1 MRLLNTKTLLLE
13 QFQSIGTTRYAVL
26 SHTWGDDEVLFE
38 DIPKRKSPF
47 GNLLLSVGLD
57 GLEGRKWRKKRG
69 AYKVIKTAERARQDG
84 LDYVW
89 IDTCCIDKSSSA
101 ELSEAINSMFKW
113 YALATVCYAYLSDY
127 VVGRPTDSV
136 DSWERKRPPREE
148 KFAASRWFRRGW
160 TLQEL
165 IAPKQLIF
173 YDRHWETVG
182 LRDEMA
188 PYISSLTSIDSN
200 ILVSLENRGPRM
212 LHLVLERYSISQK
225 MSWAAKR
232 ETAREEDIAYCLL
245 GIFDVNMPLLYGEG
259 PKAFKRLQ
267 EEILKKFNDPTILV
281 FDRSLNWGSKT
292 LLAPSP
298 RPFSTE
304 APLYTDPEDLHTVQ
318 WTETGLRV
326 DMIMCP
332 LTDIKGNVSDND
344 HFLGILDCFF
354 DKACLAR
361 TAIVMVAID
370 GVYYLYQDLGAYVLS
385 PGDDC
390 HAFISPVLGT
400 HTSGWATR

>member
-13 QFQSIGTTRYAVL
+13 QIQSIGTTRYAIL

-38 DIPKRKSPF
+38 DIPKRKSLF
-47 GNLLLSVGLD
+47 GCN
-57 GLEGRKWRKKRG
+57 WKKKGG

-89 IDTCCIDKSSSA
+89 IDTCCIDKRSSA

-127 VVGRPTDSV
+127 VAGRSTDDV
-136 DSWERKRPPREE
+136 DPWERQRPPRED
-148 KFAASRWFRRGW
+148 KFASSRWFRRGW

-182 LRDEMA
+182 LRAEMA
-188 PYISSLTSIDSN
+188 TYISGLTSIDSN
-200 ILVSLENRGPRM
+200 ILVSMQNRGPRM

-225 MSWAAKR
+225 MSWAANR

-267 EEILKKFNDPTILV
+267 EEILKKFNDPSILV
-281 FDRSLNWGSKT
+281 FDRSLNWGSST

-304 APLYTDPEDLHTVQ
+304 APLYTNPEEVHAVQ
-318 WTETGLRV
+318 LTEAGLKI
-326 DMIMCP
+326 DMFMCP
-332 LTDIKGNVSDND
+332 LTDVKGNVSEND

-354 DKACLAR
+354 DKKCLAR
-361 TAIVMVAID
+361 TAIVLVDID
-370 GVYYLYQDLGAYVLS
+370 GVYYLYPDLGAYILA
-385 PGDDC
+385 PGDES

-400 HTSGWATR
+400 RTSGWATR